1 MQSSTPQSA
10 NVSINAVAPFMLGL
24 SFWLQAPA
32 KFVRG
37 KADYHSIKGRV
48 GKCQRVGELA
58 LSKEQREYVAHIVD
72 LLQAIGPVKSK
83 FMFGGFGLFM
93 EGLMFGLIA
102 DSELYLKVDAQ
113 NLQNFEDL
121 GLQAFSYDKSG
132 KEFKMSYFQAPEEA
146 MEDSE
151 LLSVRASNAYGAA
164 MRAAAKKG
172 KRAKTKK

>member
-1 MQSSTPQSA
+1 
-10 NVSINAVAPFMLGL
+10 
-24 SFWLQAPA
+24 
-32 KFVRG
+32 
-37 KADYHSIKGRV
+37 
-48 GKCQRVGELA
+48 
-58 LSKEQREYVAHIVD
+58 
-72 LLQAIGPVKSK
+72 
-83 FMFGGFGLFM
+83 M

-121 GLQAFSYDKSG
+121 GLQAFSYGKSG

-151 LLSVRASNAYGAA
+151 LLSVWASNAYGAA